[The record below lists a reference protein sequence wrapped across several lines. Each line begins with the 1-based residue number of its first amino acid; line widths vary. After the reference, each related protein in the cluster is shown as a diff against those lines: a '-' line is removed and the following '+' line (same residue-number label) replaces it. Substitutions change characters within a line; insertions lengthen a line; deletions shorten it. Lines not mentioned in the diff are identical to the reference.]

1 MKAKKLIATGI
12 ATSMLL
18 LALTGCGA
26 GGNSGKSAKDTDKGS
41 VYFLNFK
48 SELSSEWEEVAGTFT
63 KETGIDMKVVT
74 AGSGT
79 YEQTL
84 KSELSKKEMPTLFN
98 VNGPIGYQTWKD
110 YCADLKD
117 SKLYEWLTD
126 KDMAITDGDGVY
138 GIPYA
143 VEGYGIIYNDA
154 IMKKYFALP
163 DKAVDISDTNK
174 DFKSETIGCSIGLTI
189 SKLSDKPCNDK
200 IIANLKAIIAG
211 KMTLFQKAVGTDK
224 ELKFEWNKDEIW
236 FDWFDNVIPNE
247 KLGIYISLF
256 KALYKVA
263 EKAVRVNTKDKPVDN
278 EKFAMRTFLNRIGL
292 SGIEYKPLRKEL
304 MRNLSG
310 DGAFRYGRPER
321 YK

>member
-1 MKAKKLIATGI
+1 MEIKYN
-12 ATSMLL
+12 
-18 LALTGCGA
+18 LTGTERKALVKAVSNIIEKKSKYLGA
-26 GGNSGKSAKDTDKGS
+26 PSFAYQIGDDCTVTSDGTLKISNDTD
-41 VYFLNFK
+41 N
-48 SELSSEWEEVAGTFT
+48 
-63 KETGIDMKVVT
+63 DKV
-74 AGSGT
+74 
-79 YEQTL
+79 EHL
-84 KSELSKKEMPTLFN
+84 LE
-98 VNGPIGYQTWKD
+98 
-110 YCADLKD
+110 
-117 SKLYEWLTD
+117 KLYEC
-126 KDMAITDGDGVY
+126 
-138 GIPYA
+138 
-143 VEGYGIIYNDA
+143 GYETENDENA
-154 IMKKYFALP
+154 
-163 DKAVDISDTNK
+163 DISDTNK
-174 DFKSETIGCSIGLTI
+174 DFENETIGCSIGLTI

-224 ELKFEWNKDEIW
+224 ELKIEWNKDEIW